1 MNRTRRSLFALFLLL
16 SMSWLAA
23 AQSDRGVITGTVTDK
38 SGAIVPTVQVTAT
51 QASTGMQFTAV
62 SNSYGAYALL
72 NLPAGTY
79 NLGFRRDGFKD
90 LTQTGVVLEAQHT
103 IRVDA
108 RLDVGAV
115 TETIT
120 VHTETPVLELQSEVG
135 TNMNAQELTDLPL
148 TANGGRDMTSFAF
161 AITPNVSGTEWA
173 SSIGNS
179 QNFTKSVLID
189 GTSSDSGVVGHIQE
203 SEPSMDAIQ
212 EAQVDTTGLRAEDGR
227 SGGGAFLYEMK
238 SGTNVFHGSS
248 FGFLANEVLDANTWD
263 NNWHLSQCAAND
275 TSCQKKY
282 GRARNRYDDY
292 GFSAGGPVWR
302 HWLGLKKMYVFGAY
316 EKYDQQDYR
325 ESANKATV
333 PTAKMLTGDFSEL
346 LTQGAS
352 AQGTSTCPA
361 SPCPIMNGTT
371 PYTDWAGNTIYY
383 GSIFGPDWAVEP
395 GNIISSGQ
403 ISSRAQSLIKLY
415 QKYYQPTREGVTT
428 NYPALMSSYPSFHQT
443 QLSFKYDWELR
454 PADKL
459 SISYIYTLRPRI
471 SASGLWQSGTK
482 DGGPLTDSSTQT
494 VLSNSYRGNETHIF
508 NGHLLNTIAF
518 TFNDMQNKWTPT
530 STSAGPGTLGLAS
543 YDPLRGLPV
552 IGMNGAPNGVSEA
565 WLGSNAGTGGY
576 VAYNAIFNDSLS
588 WTHGRHTLKA
598 GFEFRALGFNDDQ
611 KAGGLTYN
619 FSNESFTPSIS
630 AIQSNTGS
638 ALASMMLGYVQSASA
653 GVSFYQ
659 QSRRKEAAL
668 YIQDDI
674 RINRRLTV
682 NADLRWELTGALH
695 VLNGNWSNYDIHAAN
710 PLFGNIP
717 GAYTWLHS
725 KNDSFEPYSDLH
737 QFGPKIGASYQLTD
751 RIVLRASG
759 GINYVPLGWNQYNA
773 TPYGSAQGYVGINQV
788 AQVWANTPA
797 FQWDTSAYPGVYT
810 PGAGQVN
817 TLAMQQVQGPTYVDP
832 HTRQLGFTEN
842 WFAGLQY
849 ELPGNSKIEVSYMGN
864 DGRNLHDGLL
874 NPANF
879 PTWSKYQPL
888 LASGMAENTV
898 SDSASAATAGVPY
911 PYSGFSGEAFMAL
924 MPFPQVWS
932 NTWSGV
938 VFTDSPLGH
947 TTYHAITVE
956 AIKQRGSLSYDLS
969 YNWSRSTGD
978 TGSALSEN
986 WSLSNWTSNFFYQDP
1001 HNYKEAEKYPST
1013 YDQIK
1018 GYVLYSLP
1026 FGEGRRYLGGSRAL
1040 NYLVGG
1046 WQAGGTVW
1054 YGNGALFNAVG
1065 ASYWYPGWST
1075 PFTNVATGANF
1086 KNTFKRWNPAWV
1098 PGGSSTD
1105 NGSLYFNPSNFS
1117 NPTWGQLGN
1126 SPTVFSHWRSW
1137 SDPTENA
1144 SLLKKTRFG
1153 ADHRYVLTLRA
1164 EFFNLF
1170 NRHYW
1175 DAPSTNYWDQSTF
1188 GHVLGVWGNR
1198 TGQVGARFEW

>member
-1 MNRTRRSLFALFLLL
+1 MFILL
-16 SMSWLAA
+16 SLSWLAV
-23 AQSDRGVITGTVTDK
+23 AQSDRGVITGTVTDN
-38 SGAIVPTVQVTAT
+38 SGAIVPAVQVTAT
-51 QASTGMQFTAV
+51 QVATSIQFTAV
-62 SNSYGAYALL
+62 SNSYGSYVLL
-72 NLPAGTY
+72 NLPAGNY
-79 NLGFRRDGFKD
+79 SLSFRKDGFKD
-90 LTQTGVVLEAQHT
+90 LAETGLVLEAQHT
-103 IRVDA
+103 IRKDV
-108 RLDVGAV
+108 RLDIGSV

-120 VHTETPVLELQSEVG
+120 VSTETPVLELQSEVG
-135 TNMNAQELTDLPL
+135 TNMNAQALTDLPL

-248 FGFLANEVLDANTWD
+248 FGFLANEALDANTWD
-263 NNWHLSQCAAND
+263 NNWHLSQCAASD
-275 TSCQKKY
+275 SACRQEY

-302 HWLGLKKMYVFGAY
+302 RWLGLKKMYVFGAY

-325 ESANKATV
+325 ESANQATV

-346 LTQGAS
+346 LAQGAS
-352 AQGTSTCPA
+352 AQGSSTCPS
-361 SPCPIMNGTT
+361 SPCPIMNGSA
-371 PYTDWAGNTIYY
+371 PYTDWQGNTIYY
-383 GSIFGPDWAVEP
+383 GSIFGPNWAVEP
-395 GNIISSGQ
+395 GNIIPTSQ
-403 ISSRAQSLIKLY
+403 ISSRAQSILKLY
-415 QKYYQPTREGVTT
+415 QKYYQPTRDGVTS
-428 NYPALMSSYPSFHQT
+428 NYPALMNSYPSFHQT

-454 PADKL
+454 PDDKL
-459 SISYIYTLRPRI
+459 AVSYIYTLRPRI

-494 VLSNSYRGNETHIF
+494 VITNSYRANETHIF
-508 NGHLLNTIAF
+508 SANLLNTLAF
-518 TFNDMQNKWTPT
+518 TFNDFQNKWTPT
-530 STSAGPGTLGLAS
+530 STSAGPSTLDLAS
-543 YDPLRGLPV
+543 YDPLAGLPV
-552 IGMNGAPNGVSEA
+552 MGLNGAPNGVSEA

-576 VAYNAIFNDSLS
+576 VAYNAIVNDSLS
-588 WTHGRHTLKA
+588 WTHGRHTVKA

-619 FSNESFTPSIS
+619 FSNESFTPSVS
-630 AIQSNTGS
+630 AIQNYTGS
-638 ALASMMLGYVQSASA
+638 ALASMMLGYVQSANA
-653 GVSFYQ
+653 GVAFFQ

-668 YIQDDI
+668 YVQDDI
-674 RINRRLTV
+674 RVNRRLTIS
-682 NADLRWELTGALH
+682 ADLRWELTGALH
-695 VLNGNWSNYDIHAAN
+695 VLDGNWSNYDISAAN
-710 PLFGNIP
+710 PLFGNVP

-725 KNDSFEPYSDLH
+725 KSDSFESYSDLH
-737 QFGPKIGASYQLTD
+737 QFGPKVGVAYQLTD
-751 RIVLRASG
+751 KIVLRAST

-773 TPYGSAQGYVGINQV
+773 TPYGSAQGFVGINQV
-788 AQVWANTPA
+788 AQIWPNTPA
-797 FQWDTSAYPGVYT
+797 FQWDSNAYPGVYT
-810 PGAGQVN
+810 PGAGKVN
-817 TLAMQQVQGPTYVDP
+817 TLAMQQVSGPTYVDP

-849 ELPGNSKIEVSYMGN
+849 ALPGNSKLEISYMGN
-864 DGRNLHDGLL
+864 DGRNLHDGML

-879 PTWSKYQPL
+879 PTWSTYQPL

-898 SDSASAATAGVPY
+898 SDLASASANGVPY

-924 MPFPQVWS
+924 MPFPQAWA

-938 VFTDSPLGH
+938 AFTDSPLGH
-947 TTYHAITVE
+947 STYHAVTVE
-956 AIKQRGSLSYDLS
+956 ASKQRGSLSYDLS

-978 TGSALSEN
+978 TGSALSEGWN
-986 WSLSNWTSNFFYQDP
+986 LKNWTSNFFYQDP
-1001 HNYKEAEKYPST
+1001 HNYKEADKYPST
-1013 YDQIK
+1013 YDQFK
-1018 GYVLYSLP
+1018 GYVIYSLP
-1026 FGEGRRYLGGSRAL
+1026 FGQGRRYLGSSRL
-1040 NYLVGG
+1040 LDYFVGG
-1046 WQAGGTVW
+1046 WQAGATVW
-1054 YGNGALFNAVG
+1054 YGNGSLFNAVG

-1075 PFTNVATGANF
+1075 VFTNVANDANF

-1098 PGGSSTD
+1098 PGNGSDS
-1105 NGSLYFNPSNFS
+1105 GSLYFDPSNFS

-1126 SPTVFSHWRSW
+1126 SPTTFSHWRSW
-1137 SDPTENA
+1137 SNPSENA

-1153 ADHRYVLTLRA
+1153 SDKRYVVTLRA

-1175 DAPSTNYWDQSTF
+1175 YSPSTNFWDQSTF
-1188 GHVLGVWGNR
+1188 GHVTGVSGNR
-1198 TGQVGARFEW
+1198 VGQVGARFEW